1 MPKTEDSLKQSP
13 ESKETS
19 PGGPNKYY
27 RVLLWA
33 IFAAVVTYLIAR
45 NISAFGNI
53 LLVALGF
60 GAVVLVHEFGH
71 FLVAKLSD
79 VKVEAFSIGFPPAL
93 VGIQRTESGYRV
105 RILPKFSEKEGASD
119 NERLS
124 FTIGKKARASETEY
138 RIGVIPVGGFVK
150 MLGQDDTG
158 PVKSSDDPR
167 SYANKPVSTRMA
179 ILAAGVTCNVISAM
193 LIFVIVFLIGIK
205 LTPAVVGAVEANSP
219 AARAG
224 LRSGDE
230 IIEIDG
236 KSEDLD
242 FSNIQVAAALSD
254 VNEPVRMKVRH
265 EDGSEEEL
273 SIVAELF
280 KGIPMRLFGVIP
292 PKSLTIAK
300 VTDEEKLYEETGLR
314 PGDHIKSVNGI
325 EVRNYWES
333 KPLVWDSL
341 VPELEVV
348 AERKGPDDD
357 TELVETRIGMEMLF
371 ARDYEVEF
379 ESELY
384 HVCSMVPRLR
394 VTAYSGMAEA
404 ARGGSILA
412 KIGRKIGSLGK
423 GIWCMVLSL
432 CGKAPQRP
440 EPPLRAGDVILV
452 VGDVKNPTY
461 VDMRAAVEK
470 SEDEELEMEV
480 LRTGEDGVE
489 EELVVTVVPRRLRG
503 SKRVQIGA
511 ALALDAERPIVGKT
525 IAIEGG
531 PAKLE
536 IREGAMITAVEGVPV
551 SNFYDII
558 REIRRYPGERIT
570 IDWRVDEQVAGSV
583 ALNVDPDL
591 RGIHVKSFFAVNVPF
606 DDLKRLYRADNSI
619 EAVGMGYKKTIMF
632 ITQTYLT
639 LRRLLGREVSPKSLI
654 GPVGILAASYTIV
667 AERPFVYYAYFLG
680 LISACIAVVNFLPLP
695 PLDGGLVVLLLIEKI
710 KGSALSERT
719 QGIFAYA
726 GWVLIGAF
734 FLYITFNDVVRT
746 FFGGL

>member
-1 MPKTEDSLKQSP
+1 MSETKGFLSRF
-13 ESKETS
+13 SK
-19 PGGPNKYY
+19 NRY
-27 RVLLWA
+27 RILVWAVLAA
-33 IFAAVVTYLIAR
+33 IAVYLIAR
-45 NISAFGNI
+45 NIGAFGNI
-53 LLVALGF
+53 LLVVLGF

-71 FLVAKLSD
+71 FLVAKLSG

-93 VGIQRTESGYRV
+93 FGIQRTESGYRV
-105 RILPKFSEKEGASD
+105 RLFPKFSEKEGD
-119 NERLS
+119 VEDDRVI
-124 FTIGKKARASETEY
+124 FTIGKKGKASDTEY
-138 RIGVIPVGGFVK
+138 RIGLIPAGGFVK
-150 MLGQDDTG
+150 MLGQDDIG

-193 LIFVIVFLIGIK
+193 LIFMIVFLIGIK
-205 LTPAVVGAVEANSP
+205 LPPAVVGGVESNSP

-224 LRSGDE
+224 LRFGDE

-236 KSEDLD
+236 KNDNLD

-265 EDGSEEEL
+265 EDGSEEDL

-300 VTDEEKLYEETGLR
+300 VTDEKKLHEETGLL
-314 PGDHIKSVNGI
+314 PGDHIKSVNGM
-325 EVRNYWES
+325 EVRNYWDLE
-333 KPLVWDSL
+333 PLYIDSL
-341 VPELEVV
+341 VPALTVI
-348 AERKGPDDD
+348 AERKDARGK
-357 TELVETRIGMEMLF
+357 TELIETRIGLEMVPG
-371 ARDYEVEF
+371 RMKTQT
-379 ESELY
+379 ESDLY
-384 HVCSMVPRLR
+384 HIYSIVPRLR
-394 VTAYSGMAEA
+394 ITSVPPKSV
-404 ARGGSILA
+404 SFWDKLLS
-412 KIGRKIGSLGK
+412 KIGVRGQTADEPGLKTGDIILG
-423 GIWCMVLSL
+423 I
-432 CGKAPQRP
+432 
-440 EPPLRAGDVILV
+440 GDVE
-452 VGDVKNPTY
+452 NPTFKELRD
-461 VDMRAAVEK
+461 VTEK
-470 SEDEELEMEV
+470 YENRELDIKV
-480 LRTGEDGVE
+480 LRTDASGYKRTLTVSVE
-489 EELVVTVVPRRLRG
+489 PKRPRG
-503 SKRVQIGA
+503 SKRALIGIGV
-511 ALALDAERPIVGKT
+511 ALDAGQAVVGKT
-525 IAIEGG
+525 IAVEDGTG
-531 PAKLE
+531 KLE
-536 IREGAMITAVEGVPV
+536 IPPGALITVVDGIAV
-551 SNFYDII
+551 SNFYEII

-591 RGIHVKSFFAVNVPF
+591 RGVHAKSIFAVNVPF
-606 DDLKRLYRADNSI
+606 DDLKRLYRADNPI

-639 LRRLLGREVSPKSLI
+639 LRRLLGRDVSPKSLL

-695 PLDGGLVVLLLIEKI
+695 PLDGGLVVLLVVEKI

-746 FFGGL
+746 FFSG